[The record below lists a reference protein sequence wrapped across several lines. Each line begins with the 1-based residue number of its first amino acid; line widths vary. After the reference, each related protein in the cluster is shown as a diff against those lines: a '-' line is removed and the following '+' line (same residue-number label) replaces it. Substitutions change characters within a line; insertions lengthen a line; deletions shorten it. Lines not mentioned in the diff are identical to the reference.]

1 MSQKSWEQRVTAFLL
16 EAAEGLREI
25 AQPSGNDSIKV
36 QIGRAA
42 RRAGLS
48 YWRAFDLWY
57 RKARCVH
64 AAEIEAI
71 RAARAART
79 RERSDEYASLA
90 ADFEALAE
98 RMSRLSAGSAGADAA
113 AFRAVARRTR
123 RLADGE

>member
-57 RKARCVH
+57 RKARSVQ

-71 RAARAART
+71 RTARAART
-79 RERSDEYASLA
+79 RERSHELACLA
-90 ADFEALAE
+90 ADVEALAE
-98 RMSRLSAGSAGADAA
+98 RVSRLSADRWGRRCCVPGGGWPRSASG
-113 AFRAVARRTR
+113 
-123 RLADGE
+123 